1 MKLVIGYRLTIFRPL
16 SAQSLFLLSPLSLK
30 MSLSK
35 CPPLLHFQQYFS
47 YTMEVSIYRQ
57 RKPDAPD
64 TLTKSN
70 YTSTP
75 CHGHKSSEQ
84 RLTVLPTEWLL
95 DKWKQINTF
104 YIFVVGDPVIKR
116 GWDPINRC
124 NPAYGMYLPQARALI
139 SGVIFIVF
147 FCRVRQV

>member
-16 SAQSLFLLSPLSLK
+16 LAQSLLLLSPLSFK

-35 CPPLLHFQQYFS
+35 CPPLLPFQQYFS

-57 RKPDAPD
+57 RKPEYPDAPD

-75 CHGHKSSEQ
+75 CHGHKSSAH
-84 RLTVLPTEWLL
+84 RLTVLPT
-95 DKWKQINTF
+95 D
-104 YIFVVGDPVIKR
+104 
-116 GWDPINRC
+116 
-124 NPAYGMYLPQARALI
+124 
-139 SGVIFIVF
+139 
-147 FCRVRQV
+147 